1 MKNYIA
7 ELGRRGILEI
17 STPDLAAKQFL
28 GLIDEAV
35 LWTRVME
42 DDTALTPAEIEE
54 IVESGVS
61 MFLRFYRVT

>member
-1 MKNYIA
+1 
-7 ELGRRGILEI
+7 
-17 STPDLAAKQFL
+17 
-28 GLIDEAV
+28 
-35 LWTRVME
+35 ME